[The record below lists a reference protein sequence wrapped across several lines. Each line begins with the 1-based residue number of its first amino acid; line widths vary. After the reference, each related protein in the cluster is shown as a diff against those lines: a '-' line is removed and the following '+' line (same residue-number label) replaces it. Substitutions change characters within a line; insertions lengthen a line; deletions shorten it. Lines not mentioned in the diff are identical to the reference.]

1 MDDNPMEFDQIQAEI
16 NIIISKEKVMRQKL
30 PETIKVSV
38 FEISCKQMKQL
49 LSEEYT
55 TLQKNLIGMI
65 SKKAKSESQTL
76 FNSFSIM

>member
-49 LSEEYT
+49 LSEKYT